1 MRILRRVRLLH
12 LLRSTAPRVAFSAS
26 PPRGDD
32 AFVVGPHTV
41 RVRRW
46 FAADVRRPR
55 CARPPRVRV
64 HVRRHIVIII
74 ITNIIPL
81 LLLLLLLVAPLLI
94 TLLLLL
100 LVDSGRGLECG
111 RITVGPLIVGLVVVG
126 SLRHADV
133 LVRAVDAVLH
143 SIAAARLVRVRVRVR
158 G

>member
-46 FAADVRRPR
+46 FATHVRRPR
-55 CARPPRVRV
+55 RPRPPRVRV
-64 HVRRHIVIII
+64 HIQRHIVIII
-74 ITNIIPL
+74 ITL

-100 LVDSGRGLECG
+100 VDSGRGLECCP
-111 RITVGPLIVGLVVVG
+111 IIMGPLIVGLVIVG

-133 LVRAVDAVLH
+133 LVRAIGAVLH
-143 SIAAARLVRVRVRVR
+143 SIAAARLVRVRVRLR